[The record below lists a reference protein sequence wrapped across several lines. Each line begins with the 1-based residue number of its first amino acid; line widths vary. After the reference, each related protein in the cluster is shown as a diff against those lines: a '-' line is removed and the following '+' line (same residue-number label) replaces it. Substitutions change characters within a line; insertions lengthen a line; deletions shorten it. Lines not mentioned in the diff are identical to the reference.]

1 MSVLAYTQDNGAAA
15 IIIRLDESVA
25 IESITDKTVI
35 ELDSIPESRIFR
47 DAWVLDET
55 APTSEVGET

>member
-35 ELDSIPESRIFR
+35 ELESIPEDRAFR
-47 DAWVLDET
+47 DAWELD
-55 APTSEVGET
+55 VGAIE

>member
-25 IESITDKTVI
+25 IESITDKAVI
-35 ELDSIPESRIFR
+35 ELDSIPEDRVFR

-55 APTSEVGET
+55 VLTSEGDGS

>member
-35 ELDSIPESRIFR
+35 ELASIPENRVFR
-47 DAWVLDET
+47 DAWILDEGT
-55 APTSEVGET
+55 IE

>member
-35 ELDSIPESRIFR
+35 ELESIPESRIFR
-47 DAWVLDET
+47 DAWELD
-55 APTSEVGET
+55 VGAIE